1 MTLHLGQIVDGK
13 YRIVRGIVG
22 GAMGEVYDGENLSR
36 GRRREGTP
44 RAQKSA
50 NMFSAM
56 LCAMSRSVGRNTVT
70 FK

>member
-1 MTLHLGQIVDGK
+1 MTLRLGQIVDEK
-13 YRIVRGIVG
+13 CRIARGIVG
-22 GAMGEVYDGENLSR
+22 GAMREVYEGENLSR
-36 GRRREGTP
+36 WRRREGTP
-44 RAQKSA
+44 LAQKSA